1 MASAA
6 KTRRLCRGTAV
17 DRLSNL
23 PGNVIDLILE
33 PLPVRDIARMSIFS
47 KRWRDV
53 LVLHPHL
60 VFDDLFFEPLLS
72 KKGSEKDTQ
81 AQVSEISRII
91 SNILLVHTGPI
102 STFHLFIPQD
112 LPLHRCVDTDF
123 WIRNISNRVQK
134 LKLLNKPFTMYKIP
148 LYLFSCLKLTH
159 LHLTNCI
166 LNPPLRFRGF
176 CNLISVELEDVV
188 IRADMSFG
196 TQLEKLELTVCTG
209 IKHLGCQFTYKNNLT
224 RLIITDC
231 GEFDF
236 EWFECIQKVEFLA
249 VRGVLNSRNELINWN
264 KLFANFPRINTLGI
278 DGFFL
283 ESVEPGAAVLERPIT
298 TLEKYLVFVRFDEII
313 HVQHNFCLIKSFPN
327 LRHLYIV
334 QDCEVSSSDEADLLD
349 FMAFSA
355 DMILEKLE
363 IVEIRGVVGSRA
375 ELQLIKL
382 LLACTPRL
390 RRIELEKDITVDAK
404 EELRISRELLQIPR
418 ASTSSQII
426 WN

>member
-72 KKGSEKDTQ
+72 KKDSEKDTQ

-176 CNLISVELEDVV
+176 CNLLSVELEDVV

-283 ESVEPGAAVLERPIT
+283 E
-298 TLEKYLVFVRFDEII
+298 
-313 HVQHNFCLIKSFPN
+313 
-327 LRHLYIV
+327 
-334 QDCEVSSSDEADLLD
+334 DCEVSSSDEADLLD